1 VKEVALRGS
10 LHEGK
15 ALLGLIGGDPRA
27 LRRTAQALVREGL
40 EGVVWAE
47 PHPRGR
53 FRGRVVPL
61 AGRTELLEAF
71 GGILASVSVQSF
83 AQVNPPAAGALFQ
96 EAKALAGKGRRALEL
111 YAGSGV
117 LSLFLAEAFQE
128 VVAIEISKD
137 AIRRGERDRVRLGVE
152 NLRFHRGDVREAA
165 PFGAFDLVAVDPPRS
180 GLSQEVLNYLLSTRP
195 ERILYIAC
203 DPATWARDVGRLVQ
217 EGYRLDFVRPY
228 DFFPFTHHVE
238 ILSLLLA

>member
-1 VKEVALRGS
+1 G
-10 LHEGK
+10 GK
-15 ALLGLIGGDPRA
+15 P
-27 LRRTAQALVREGL
+27 
-40 EGVVWAE
+40 
-47 PHPRGR
+47 
-53 FRGRVVPL
+53 PL
-61 AGRTELLEAF
+61 
-71 GGILASVSVQSF
+71 
-83 AQVNPPAAGALFQ
+83 PP
-96 EAKALAGKGRRALEL
+96 
-111 YAGSGV
+111 
-117 LSLFLAEAFQE
+117 
-128 VVAIEISKD
+128 
-137 AIRRGERDRVRLGVE
+137 
-152 NLRFHRGDVREAA
+152 GDVREAA